1 MVVNFFN
8 FQGIVTMNTS
18 KSLFLAGLLGTAI
31 TAAAPAIAEEAAAAA
46 PAAPAA
52 AAPAEP
58 ASPHTLSA
66 NVGIYGQYVFR
77 GITYTNS
84 RPALQGGF
92 DYAHSSGFFAG
103 VWGSNVDKNALYG
116 NTLEIDL
123 YGGYTHQFTPDLGI
137 NVGFLQFYYPDND
150 GLNGESPNTTELN
163 AAGTW
168 KWFTLK
174 YNYAVSDFFGLNN
187 KSLGDHKGNSRGSD
201 YWEGAFN
208 YTLPYDINVV
218 LHAGRQSVEGRS
230 VADYTDYLI
239 GINKNFSI
247 AGSTGWNAGVN
258 FTTTNARDSWYVDSK
273 GTTTGDDH
281 VILFLK
287 RTF

>member
-1 MVVNFFN
+1 
-8 FQGIVTMNTS
+8 MNRKTP
-18 KSLFLAGLLGTAI
+18 LFLAGLLGTTLMASA
-31 TAAAPAIAEEAAAAA
+31 TAYAADAPAAA
-46 PAAPAA
+46 PAAAPAPAA
-52 AAPAEP
+52 AAAEP

-66 NVGIYGQYVFR
+66 NVGLYGQYVFR
-77 GITYTNS
+77 GITYTNE

-92 DYAHSSGFFAG
+92 DYAHSSGLFAG
-103 VWGSNVDKNALYG
+103 VWASNVDRNALYG

-137 NVGFLQFYYPDND
+137 NVGFLQFYYPDNEK
-150 GLNGESPNTTELN
+150 LAGESANTTELN
-163 AAGTW
+163 AAVTW

-187 KSLGDHKGNSRGSD
+187 KSLADGKGGSDGSD
-201 YWEGAFN
+201 YWEAAFN
-208 YTLPYDINVV
+208 YTLPYDINLL
-218 LHAGRQSVEGRS
+218 LHAGHQSVEGRS
-230 VADYTDYLI
+230 VADYTDYLV
-239 GINKNFSI
+239 GVNKNFSI

-258 FTTTNARDSWYVDSK
+258 FTSTNARDSWYVD
-273 GTTTGDDH
+273 GRGQTTGDDH